1 MKIFINPGHSP
12 DGRPDPGAS
21 NALTGLRE
29 CDVALLISNKVADY
43 LRAVGY
49 EVMVLQSNSLSE
61 VVNASNAWGADLF
74 VSIHCNSFGD
84 WSVKGTET
92 WYNDGSSNG
101 KRLASCIHNQIIN
114 SILYPDGKKIVNRGV
129 KNAIPGING
138 LYVLKY
144 TDCPA
149 VLVETA
155 FISNSDDEALLA
167 NENKRDQF
175 AAATSRGITD
185 YVGGIR

>member
-21 NALTGLRE
+21 NTLTGLRE
-29 CDVALLISNKVADY
+29 CDVALSISNKVADY
-43 LRAVGY
+43 LKNVGY

-61 VVNASNAWGADLF
+61 VVNASNAWGANLF

-84 WSVKGTET
+84 WSVQGTES
-92 WYNDGSSNG
+92 WHNDGSLNG
-101 KRLASCIHNQIIN
+101 KKLASCIHNQIIN
-114 SILYPDGKKIVNRGV
+114 SIDYPNGEKIVNRGI
-129 KNAIPGING
+129 KNAIPGKNG

-155 FISNSDDEALLA
+155 FISNVEDEALLA
-167 NENKRDQF
+167 NPEMQDQF
-175 AAATSRGITD
+175 ARSIARGVTD
-185 YVGGIR
+185 YVEGR

>member
-1 MKIFINPGHSP
+1 MKIFINPGHAP
-12 DGRPDPGAS
+12 NGKPDPGAS
-21 NALTGLRE
+21 NILTGLRE
-29 CDVALLISNKVADY
+29 CDVALSISNKVAEY
-43 LRAVGY
+43 LKTVGY

-84 WSVKGTET
+84 WSVQGTEV
-92 WYNDGSSNG
+92 WHNDGSFNG
-101 KRLASCIHNQIIN
+101 KKLATNILSQIIGA
-114 SILYPDGKKIVNRGV
+114 IKIVNRGV

-155 FISNSDDEALLA
+155 FISNAEDEALLA
-167 NENKRDQF
+167 NPEMQDQF
-175 AAATSRGITD
+175 ARSIARGITD
-185 YVGGIR
+185 YVGGR

>member
-1 MKIFINPGHSP
+1 MKIFINPGHAPNGIP
-12 DGRPDPGAS
+12 DAGAD
-21 NALTGLRE
+21 NKITGLRE

-43 LRAVGY
+43 LKAVGY

-74 VSIHCNSFGD
+74 VSIHCNSFWD
-84 WSVKGTET
+84 WSVKGTES
-92 WYNDGSSNG
+92 WYNDGSLNG
-101 KRLASCIHNQIIN
+101 KKLASCIHNQIIN
-114 SILYPDGKKIVNRGV
+114 SIDYNDGKKIVNRGV

-149 VLVETA
+149 VLIETA
-155 FISNSDDEALLA
+155 FISNADDEVLLA
-167 NENKRDQF
+167 DKNKRDQF

-185 YVGGIR
+185 YVGGM